1 MISVFER
8 QNAFTVK
15 LVMREIQQLQF
26 HHLISLHKHRI
37 RGNWVLQLV
46 LVHYI
51 YQFCTWVQ
59 RIKIHIYIYI
69 YFSLNYCFVPFVLL
83 IFLSPLL
90 PKNGGDQLF
99 RFFFREIYQI
109 GSQWQH
115 RIYHYQE
122 GLHFFF
128 FFFYATCYF
137 IVKIF
142 AIFKYILLILVI
154 KIRKLRT

>member
-83 IFLSPLL
+83 IFLSPSS
-90 PKNGGDQLF
+90 PRMVGIN
-99 RFFFREIYQI
+99 FFDSFLEKFTKLVPSGNIVYITTKRGYI
-109 GSQWQH
+109 
-115 RIYHYQE
+115 
-122 GLHFFF
+122 FFF
-128 FFFYATCYF
+128 FSFMLHA
-137 IVKIF
+137 
-142 AIFKYILLILVI
+142 ILLLKYLQFLSIFY
-154 KIRKLRT
+154 